1 MVRLVG
7 LWTVPEDIDAFERE
21 YLGAHFPQL
30 AQLGDATGTWTS
42 RAFDGPYFRM
52 TEVMFETTDDIH
64 AALATETGDRILQG
78 ARALE
83 EKYGVHLD
91 VMIVADP
98 G

>member
-7 LWTVPEDIDAFERE
+7 LWTEPADIDAFERE

-30 AQLGDATGTWTS
+30 AQLDNATGTRTS
-42 RAFDGPYFRM
+42 RAFDGPYFRL
-52 TEVMFETTDDIH
+52 TEVMFDSTDAIH
-64 AALATETGDRILQG
+64 AALATDTGESILQG

-83 EKYGVHLD
+83 AKFGIRLD

-98 G
+98 S

>member
-7 LWTVPEDIDAFERE
+7 LWTEPADIDSFERE

-30 AQLGDATGTWTS
+30 AKLGDTTGTRTS

-52 TEVMFETTDDIH
+52 TEVMFDTTDDVR
-64 AALATETGDRILQG
+64 AALETETGERILKG

-83 EKYGVHLD
+83 AKYGVRLD
-91 VMIVADP
+91 VMIVADV
-98 G
+98 

>member
-1 MVRLVG
+1 VVRLVG
-7 LWTVPEDIDAFERE
+7 LWTEPDDIDAFERE

-30 AQLGDATGTWTS
+30 AQLGDTVGTRTS

-52 TEVMFETTDDIH
+52 TEVLFDTTDDIH
-64 AALATETGDRILQG
+64 AALATDTGDRILKG

-83 EKYGVHLD
+83 AKYGVRLD